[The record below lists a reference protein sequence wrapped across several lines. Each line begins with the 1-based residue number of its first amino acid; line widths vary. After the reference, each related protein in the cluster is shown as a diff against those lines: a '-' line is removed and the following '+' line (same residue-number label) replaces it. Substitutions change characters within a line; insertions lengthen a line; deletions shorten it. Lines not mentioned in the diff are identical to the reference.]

1 MIPLR
6 DHYPSG
12 SFPLITRCLIAVNIV
27 VFLYLFSLSEQQL
40 DTFINSYA
48 LIPAVILSGNNLKSL
63 ITSMFLHSSFGHLFG
78 NMLFLN
84 IFGDNLE
91 HRLGHLRFLIFYFI
105 SGLGAALAQ
114 IVISPSSLVPILG
127 ASGAIAGVMGGYLF
141 FFPNHPI
148 DILFSFG
155 WVVRDATVPA
165 WSMLFY
171 WFFFQLISGLGS
183 LALPQEGGIAYF
195 AHLGGFL
202 TGFLFAFVFKKR
214 TTHHQR
220 FSLI

>member
-1 MIPLR
+1 LAA
-6 DHYPSG
+6 
-12 SFPLITRCLIAVNIV
+12 FV
-27 VFLYLFSLSEQQL
+27 
-40 DTFINSYA
+40 NSYA
-48 LIPAVILSGNNLKSL
+48 LIPAVLLSGKNLKSL

-91 HRLGHLRFLIFYFI
+91 HRLGHFRFLIFYFV

-114 IVISPSSLVPILG
+114 ILISPSSLIPILG

-141 FFPNHPI
+141 FFPTHPI

-155 WVVRDATVPA
+155 WIIRDATVPA

-183 LALPQEGGIAYF
+183 LALPQEAGIAYF

-202 TGFLFAFVFKKR
+202 TGFLLAFFCSKKIAKR
-214 TTHHQR
+214 R
-220 FSLI
+220 NFNFN